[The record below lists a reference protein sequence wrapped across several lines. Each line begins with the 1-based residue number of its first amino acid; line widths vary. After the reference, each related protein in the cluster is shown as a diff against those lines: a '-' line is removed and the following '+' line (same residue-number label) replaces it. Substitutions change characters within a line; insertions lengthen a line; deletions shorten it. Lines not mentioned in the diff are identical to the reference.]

1 MANTQPAVVVNG
13 TTQTDETAAF
23 QLPGSGIQVTAAFGA
38 VSGTDPSLTVYAD
51 VLNGVNWQQ
60 VLELSALTE
69 AGYQQGVAQSPYPM
83 PPGRQQWR
91 LRWTVSGTNPVF
103 LGALVAAGV

>member
-13 TTQTDETAAF
+13 TTQSDETLAF

-38 VSGTDPSLTVYAD
+38 VSGTDPTITVYAD
-51 VLNGVNWQQ
+51 ALVGVNWQQ
-60 VLELSALTE
+60 VLELTELTE
-69 AGYQQGVAQSPYPM
+69 AGYAQGAAQSPVSI
-83 PPGRQQWR
+83 PPGTGQWR
-91 LRWTVSGTNPVF
+91 LRWVVGGTNPCF